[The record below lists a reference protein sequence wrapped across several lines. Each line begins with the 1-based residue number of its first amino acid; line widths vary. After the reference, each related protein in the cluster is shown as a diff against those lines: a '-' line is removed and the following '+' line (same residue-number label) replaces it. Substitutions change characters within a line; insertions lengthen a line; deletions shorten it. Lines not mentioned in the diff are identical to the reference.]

1 MLEIAMSQE
10 QRVDFL
16 TNASSFAVVGNAIR
30 KLDASRA
37 TATRPADIAMIFGM
51 IEEMEGGVARL
62 NATVKENLIQWVTKE
77 HASAMG
83 EFLRSAAGADTRRF
97 TVSCI
102 IIKIKKTHTHF
113 TLS

>member
-16 TNASSFAVVGNAIR
+16 TNAGSCAVLGNAIR

-51 IEEMEGGVARL
+51 IEKMGRWCRKIECNGEG
-62 NATVKENLIQWVTKE
+62 E
-77 HASAMG
+77 SDSMG
-83 EFLRSAAGADTRRF
+83 DERTCNRDG
-97 TVSCI
+97 
-102 IIKIKKTHTHF
+102 
-113 TLS
+113 